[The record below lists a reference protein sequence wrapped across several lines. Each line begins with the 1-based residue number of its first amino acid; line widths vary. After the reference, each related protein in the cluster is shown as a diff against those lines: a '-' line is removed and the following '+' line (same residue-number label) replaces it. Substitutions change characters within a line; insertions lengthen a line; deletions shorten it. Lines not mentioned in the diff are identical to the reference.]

1 MPPKLSQP
9 TLFGKTAK
17 KKKPFFG
24 SECPDTDYYR
34 IIEALWQTRHMTNKN
49 SFLEGA
55 QQEWTS
61 KYKDD
66 STARKSLLAKADTIA
81 SDDSE
86 LTKAFVHSVP
96 AAESDVDV
104 TAVSAVSGTSASTS
118 AAKTAPRQISIIEK
132 LLARL
137 KVDQSKFFDR
147 GYHKQSIV
155 DVAVG

>member
-1 MPPKLSQP
+1 
-9 TLFGKTAK
+9 
-17 KKKPFFG
+17 
-24 SECPDTDYYR
+24 
-34 IIEALWQTRHMTNKN
+34 MTNKN

-66 STARKSLLAKADTIA
+66 STARKSLLAKADKIA

-86 LTKAFVHSVP
+86 LTKAFVHSIP

-104 TAVSAVSGTSASTS
+104 TVVSAVSGTSASTS
-118 AAKTAPRQISIIEK
+118 EAKTAPREISMIEK

-137 KVDQSKFFDR
+137 KVDQ
-147 GYHKQSIV
+147 
-155 DVAVG
+155 